1 MQPNYHLTGCIMSQE
16 NIKDMTGQS
25 SQLSLSDIVKEVA
38 QQQHQQNVEAEK
50 NKNYLS
56 NLQAK
61 LFELEKENKV
71 ILQEIRKTEK
81 EIYHLENESENQRQF
96 CADLEAQLWN
106 LNTSNLQLQ
115 YAIQQEEEKY
125 LKLLSEYDKYR
136 KKILAHKE
144 VTNQVESRNP
154 IMMQLEEKMLMLK
167 ELKIK
172 KEELMADLM
181 NPEGNITKQVQGKI
195 TELKA
200 KISEIREAINE
211 KSVLL
216 IKEQERHVQLQ
227 KEIEVQNKRCEAI
240 LKRLYCQLNK
250 VQSNKRQLTWDI
262 QQMEKTAAHLR
273 QRLGIT
279 E

>member
-1 MQPNYHLTGCIMSQE
+1 
-16 NIKDMTGQS
+16 MTRQS
-25 SQLSLSDIVKEVA
+25 TELSLSQIVKEVA
-38 QQQHQQNVEAEK
+38 HQQHQQNAEAEK
-50 NKNYLS
+50 SKNILN
-56 NLQAK
+56 NLQVK

-71 ILQEIRKTEK
+71 VLQEIRKTEK
-81 EIYHLENESENQRQF
+81 EVYHLENESENRRQC

-106 LNTSNLQLQ
+106 LNASNLQLQ
-115 YAIQQEEEKY
+115 YGIQQQEEKY

-144 VTNQVESRNP
+144 VMNQVESRNP
-154 IMMQLEEKMLMLK
+154 VMMQLEEKMLMLQ
-167 ELKIK
+167 ELKTK
-172 KEELMADLM
+172 KEELVTDLM
-181 NPEGNITKQVQGKI
+181 NPEGNITKQVQKEI
-195 TELKA
+195 TELKTE
-200 KISEIREAINE
+200 IPEIREAINE

-216 IKEQERHVQLQ
+216 IKEQERHAQLQ
-227 KEIEVQNKRCEAI
+227 KEIEVQKKRCEAI

-273 QRLGIT
+273 QCLGIT